1 MTTMETI
8 ASLALHQGPMPRSSL
23 QNGFIKSHKKGPP
36 SLSLFTGSSGRS
48 RLPAYRAVAQ
58 LCQIFLV
65 NIKCFFIS
73 DIFGSIKYL
82 LWYLPTRVSF
92 CLFCPLSNS
101 FEDQK
106 IFVRFIIVWLHE
118 LQASLY
124 CITNPDNSG
133 LDIDLMGECFNPI
146 PFRLQI

>member
-1 MTTMETI
+1 MTAIETS
-8 ASLALHQGPMPRSSL
+8 AFLALHQGPMPSSSL
-23 QNGFIKSHKKGPP
+23 QNGFIKSHKKVPP
-36 SLSLFTGSSGRS
+36 SLFTGSAGRS
-48 RLPAYRAVAQ
+48 RLPAYRSAQ

-65 NIKCFFIS
+65 NIKCFFIPN
-73 DIFGSIKYL
+73 IFGSIKYL
-82 LWYLPTRVSF
+82 LWYLPTQMSF

-118 LQASLY
+118 LEAWLY

-133 LDIDLMGECFNPI
+133 LDIGLMGEFFNPI
-146 PFRLQI
+146 PFRLHI